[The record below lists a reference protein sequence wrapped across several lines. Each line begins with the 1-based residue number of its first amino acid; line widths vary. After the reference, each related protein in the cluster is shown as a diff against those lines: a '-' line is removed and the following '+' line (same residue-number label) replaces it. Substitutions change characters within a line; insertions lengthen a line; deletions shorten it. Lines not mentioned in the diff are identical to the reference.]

1 MDKYLSRS
9 IDQALLEWKDNPR
22 RKPLLVRGARQ
33 VGKSSTIRHLG
44 KSFKYFLEV
53 NVERNPEVMEFFKG
67 CRDVKSIAA
76 KLSDFFNVPVVPGET
91 LLFLDEIQKSE
102 DVIHSL
108 WFFKEDYPKLHVI
121 AAGSLLEFALKDLS
135 SFGVGRVSSL
145 FVYPMSFDE
154 FLTATGQ
161 EGLLRT
167 KRNSSPMNP
176 LPEAFYNRLV
186 EAFRSYM
193 LVGGMPEAV
202 ATYTET
208 GSYRYSSDLEN
219 FGTFESPDG
228 KKIDIVPLYAI
239 SNLFVRTFSSA
250 DDRPEYQ
257 D

>member
-1 MDKYLSRS
+1 MEKYLSRS

-67 CRDVKSIAA
+67 SRDVKSIAA
-76 KLSDFFNVPVVPGET
+76 KLSDFFNVPIVPGET

-102 DVIHSL
+102 DVVHSL
-108 WFFKEDYPKLHVI
+108 WFFKEDYPELHVI
-121 AAGSLLEFALKDLS
+121 AAGSLLEFVLKDLS

-167 KRNSSPMNP
+167 KRNSSPRIRCP
-176 LPEAFYNRLV
+176 RH
-186 EAFRSYM
+186 SI
-193 LVGGMPEAV
+193 
-202 ATYTET
+202 T
-208 GSYRYSSDLEN
+208 D
-219 FGTFESPDG
+219 
-228 KKIDIVPLYAI
+228 
-239 SNLFVRTFSSA
+239 
-250 DDRPEYQ
+250 
-257 D
+257 